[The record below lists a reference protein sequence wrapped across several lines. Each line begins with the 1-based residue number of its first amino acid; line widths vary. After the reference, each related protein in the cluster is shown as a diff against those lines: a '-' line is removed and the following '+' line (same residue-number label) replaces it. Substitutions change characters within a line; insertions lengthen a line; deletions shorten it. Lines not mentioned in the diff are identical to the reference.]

1 MKKGIKLLIC
11 ALCLVFCLGMLA
23 GCGEG
28 GDADSTA
35 TPAPTGAA
43 GTGGATATGDAQ
55 NPYLRPRD
63 ESLQNAI
70 KEGET
75 YRYFIY
81 TTTDSNNPF
90 ESMDDE
96 SREYNL
102 NRKNAYEEHYGITI
116 EYVTAGGADWY
127 VAFAA
132 AAASGTPTTDIY
144 HAGGPFTMYTNY
156 NYNGNPGSVLEPLS
170 QYSQYADFTDEEYF
184 DQTSQAVTTYSGEL
198 YFAVPNGVGIDSVS
212 SNLVVMFNKEILATA
227 GYEDTEIYDMWRN
240 KEWNWDIF
248 RQIARDT
255 TDLDNEIYGITTGQN
270 NSLMWGL
277 MPSNNS
283 AILSLTEDAESGQSY
298 WAFSGN
304 TDNALA
310 AWNFFIQM
318 GNDNSVLLSNE
329 AEVGPFR
336 AGNIAMMVTYVNRA
350 DTLTNFRQYPQFGI
364 VPVPMGPQADDYVS
378 TNNWFTPL
386 CVFKGTANPAGSVQ
400 LLSEYLAP
408 RYAKSSEDAQAA
420 FEASAVSMVCDT
432 ESVEVL
438 RSIPDIS
445 ITEPYIIYWST
456 PSFNM
461 GETTS
466 ALCNLYT
473 DHNTN
478 FISGAETPSVLFES
492 IESALNNALMDAQI
506 VFDDAT

>member
-1 MKKGIKLLIC
+1 MKKGIKLIIC
-11 ALCLVFCLGMLA
+11 ALCLVFCLGMFA
-23 GCGEG
+23 GCT
-28 GDADSTA
+28 GDGDKASAAA
-35 TPAPTGAA
+35 TPTPTADTGA
-43 GTGGATATGDAQ
+43 TSSNEVQ

-70 KEGET
+70 KEGEN

-81 TTTDSNNPF
+81 TTTDANNPF
-90 ESMDDE
+90 ESMDEE
-96 SREYNL
+96 SREYNM

-116 EYVTAGGADWY
+116 EYVVTTGSWY
-127 VAFAA
+127 VDFAA
-132 AAASGTPTTDIY
+132 AAYAGTPTTDIY

-156 NYNGNPGSVLEPLS
+156 NYQGNPGSVLEPLS

-184 DQTSQAVTTYSGEL
+184 DQTSQAVTTYSGAL

-212 SNLVVMFNKEILATA
+212 SNLVVIFNKQILETA
-227 GYEDTEIYDMWRN
+227 GYEASEIYDMWRN

-255 TDLDNEIYGITTGQN
+255 TDMDNEIYGITTGQN

-277 MPSNNS
+277 LPSNNA
-283 AILSLTEDAESGQSY
+283 AILSQTQDAESGQSY

-304 TDNALA
+304 TDNALE
-310 AWNFFIQM
+310 AWDFFIQI
-318 GNDNSVLLSNE
+318 GKDNSMLISNDT
-329 AEVGPFR
+329 EVTAFR
-336 AGNIAMMVTYVNRA
+336 AGNLAMMVTYVNRA
-350 DTLTNFRQYPQFGI
+350 DTLTNYRQYPQFGI
-364 VPVPMGPQADDYVS
+364 VPVPIGPKADNYVS

-386 CVFKGTANPAGSVQ
+386 CVFKNTANPAGSVQ

-408 RYAKSSEDAQAA
+408 RYAKSSEDASAA

-438 RSIPDIS
+438 RSIPEIS

-456 PSFNM
+456 PSFSM
-461 GETTS
+461 GEATT

-478 FISGAETPSVLFES
+478 FISGAETPAVLFES
-492 IESALNNALMDAQI
+492 IEDALNNALKDAQI
-506 VFDDAT
+506 IFDDAT